1 MEGSQPVAIVG
12 AREEHERRI
21 TVKLERELGPV
32 VMAALKDPTV
42 IEIMLNPDGTLW
54 VERLG
59 EPMRQFSTM
68 LCFGVQVVPT

>member
-1 MEGSQPVAIVG
+1 
-12 AREEHERRI
+12 
-21 TVKLERELGPV
+21 
-32 VMAALKDPTV
+32 MAALKDPTV